1 MFFKADLSRDSIP
14 LPDERVDLVL
24 ALEFIEHLVN
34 PDHML
39 REARRVLRSGGS
51 LVIST
56 PNLAS

>member
-24 ALEFIEHLVN
+24 ALEVIEHLVN